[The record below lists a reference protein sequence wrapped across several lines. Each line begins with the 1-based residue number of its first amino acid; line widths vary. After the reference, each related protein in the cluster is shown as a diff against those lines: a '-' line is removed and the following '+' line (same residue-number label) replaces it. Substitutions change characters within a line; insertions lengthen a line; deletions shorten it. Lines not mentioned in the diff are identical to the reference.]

1 MIMNSRL
8 LRLLDVTRKENKEL
22 SERVAQLEKELEDT
36 LIINEQLSNA
46 YAKTCGDLLHERK
59 VNESLVKH
67 SHILFKKL
75 CDMEEEK
82 KKNDNSKREKEK
94 IAELAEKYKAMT
106 PTIDDLEVFFK
117 GSIANGTKD

>member
-1 MIMNSRL
+1 MNSRL

-46 YAKTCGDLLHERK
+46 YAKTWGDLLHERK

-67 SHILFKKL
+67 SHVLFEKL
-75 CDMEEEK
+75 ACMQK
-82 KKNDNSKREKEK
+82 IRMVKPKVKEVK
-94 IAELAEKYKAMT
+94 IPTLEEKYKAT
-106 PTIDDLEVFFK
+106 KPTLDDLEDIFK
-117 GSIANGTKD
+117 GRIADGTKD